1 MKATRKTRWE
11 VKKAKDIPIKGQAS
25 MRRVCVTGVCALVT
39 LLCGCTRTRF
49 DCVLHL
55 LLRSH
60 GVQWNE
66 EGEKITQGR
75 ETEQRTR
82 GWGRR
87 GSMVNENINHVNET
101 YESVSRIALNLTISN
116 SARSLVVEALLFLS
130 GGVYHQSLDFLL

>member
-1 MKATRKTRWE
+1 MLSTCPLPRVSSAHKLRALSKLPLLSCFVRGRNESYEEDE
-11 VKKAKDIPIKGQAS
+11 VGGKKAKDIPVKGQAS

-55 LLRSH
+55 LLWSH
-60 GVQWNE
+60 GVQRNE

-75 ETEQRTR
+75 ETEQRKR

-87 GSMVNENINHVNET
+87 GSMVNENINHLNET
-101 YESVSRIALNLTISN
+101 YESVSRIML
-116 SARSLVVEALLFLS
+116 
-130 GGVYHQSLDFLL
+130 

>member
-1 MKATRKTRWE
+1 MGG
-11 VKKAKDIPIKGQAS
+11 KKAKDIPVKGQAS

-55 LLRSH
+55 LLWSH

-75 ETEQRTR
+75 ETEQRKR

-87 GSMVNENINHVNET
+87 GSMVNENINHLNET
-101 YESVSRIALNLTISN
+101 YESVSRIML
-116 SARSLVVEALLFLS
+116 
-130 GGVYHQSLDFLL
+130 